1 MYRLLLAGSLLLA
14 TGPLLAQTSEPLTL
28 DPLLVSSPRAESDW
42 FTLPMAVSAV
52 SAQDHPGEQLLTL
65 DSLLGPVP
73 GALSQSRYNLAQGMR
88 LSIRGFGSRSSFGV
102 RGVRVLVDG
111 VPLTMP
117 DGQTEMDGLDTSL
130 VERIEVI
137 RGPSSTIY
145 GNAAGGVLAIQTRQ
159 PGNTPFT
166 QVEVTG
172 GELGYR
178 RMRAETSGSAGSLGA
193 LLAVNA
199 TQLDG
204 YRTHGTAKPT
214 TSPASCAGKGRAARS
229 ASPCMRS
236 TTEPKIPVG

>member
-1 MYRLLLAGSLLLA
+1 
-14 TGPLLAQTSEPLTL
+14 
-28 DPLLVSSPRAESDW
+28 
-42 FTLPMAVSAV
+42 MAVSAV
-52 SAQDHPGEQLLTL
+52 DAQDHPGEQLLSLDTL
-65 DSLLGPVP
+65 LAPAP
-73 GALSQSRYNLAQGMR
+73 GVISQSRYNVAQGMR

-137 RGPSSTIY
+137 RGPSSTMY

-159 PGNTPFT
+159 PGDSPRT

-178 RMRAETSGSAGSLGA
+178 RMRAETSGSTGALGA

-204 YRTHGTAKPT
+204 YRSHGRPKPT
-214 TSPASCAGKGRAARS
+214 TSPASCAGRGRVARS
-229 ASPCMRS
+229 VSPCMRS
-236 TTEPKIPVG
+236 ITGPKTPVG